1 MLKSLKTLINQNF
14 KKIRLTNKDS
24 KNKIQEL
31 LSKREDKSNDKQI
44 TDEICQ
50 RNKQMIIEHIG
61 DMSDTCGKMTKIKV
75 WKIRQK
81 LCPKKGSI
89 IPVA

>member
-1 MLKSLKTLINQNF
+1 MYEQNKSTTWSMIL
-14 KKIRLTNKDS
+14 
-24 KNKIQEL
+24 L